1 MKPII
6 GVTTFL
12 SEQSKYSTVS
22 RNYIDSIYAA
32 GGLPVNIPIIA
43 GETNYDAYIDMVD
56 GILFTGGNDI
66 APYFFGENP
75 VKELHSMSSIR
86 DEYELAL
93 FKSAYEK
100 NMPIFGICRGIQ
112 LINVALEGSLY
123 QDIYTQVPG
132 TLGHYPQQTASD
144 EFYHSVQ
151 IHKDTKLYEI
161 FGTERIFT
169 NSFHHQSVKALGK
182 NLVAT
187 AFSEDGIVEA
197 VESTEDRFLLGV
209 QWHPECMTKRH
220 PMFLGLFTHFVQAS
234 LAYRQREVSV

>member
-12 SEQSKYSTVS
+12 SESSKYSSVS
-22 RNYIDSIYAA
+22 KNYIDSIYAA
-32 GGLPVNIPIIA
+32 GGLPVNIPIVTN
-43 GETNYDAYIDMVD
+43 ETNYDEFIDMVD

-66 APYFFGENP
+66 APYFYGENP

-86 DEYELAL
+86 DEYELSL
-93 FKSAYEK
+93 FKSAYAK

-123 QDIYTQVPG
+123 QDINSQCPG
-132 TLGHYPQQTASD
+132 TLGHYPEHTASD

-151 IHKDTKLYEI
+151 INKDTQLYEI

-220 PMFLGLFTHFVQAS
+220 PMFLKLFHTFVQAS
-234 LAYRQREVSV
+234 LAHKQREVSV